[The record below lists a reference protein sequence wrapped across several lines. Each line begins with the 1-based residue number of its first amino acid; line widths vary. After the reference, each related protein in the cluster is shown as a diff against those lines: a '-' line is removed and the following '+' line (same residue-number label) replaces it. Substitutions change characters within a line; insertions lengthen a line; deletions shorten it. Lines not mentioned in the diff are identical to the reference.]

1 MAVDTNSELPVALKV
16 TPAHVNDG
24 DMGPPLVEKIAAQ
37 GFIDRVNFTIGD
49 AGYDQSKNYQIVR
62 HYAAQA
68 IIPLNLRNE
77 KEPPAGFSSI
87 GIPRCSMG
95 YDMVYWGCDG
105 SYLKFRC
112 PQAVGKVDCPYG
124 MSWCS
129 SSSYAMVVKVNVRD
143 DLRRFSIPHRNIQN
157 WNELYSQRTSV
168 ERCNSRL
175 KECLT
180 ANDLHFGGTKK
191 VTTHAFLNAIVLMAS
206 ALALKKHAERKG
218 STSWVA

>member
-1 MAVDTNSELPVALKV
+1 MCIRDS
-16 TPAHVNDG
+16 
-24 DMGPPLVEKIAAQ
+24 
-37 GFIDRVNFTIGD
+37 
-49 AGYDQSKNYQIVR
+49 
-62 HYAAQA
+62 
-68 IIPLNLRNE
+68 LRNE

-87 GIPRCSMG
+87 WIPRCSMG

-112 PQAVGKVDCPYG
+112 PHAVGKVDCPYG
-124 MSWCS
+124 MSRCS
-129 SSSYAMVVKVNVRD
+129 SSNYGMVVKVNVRD